1 MVQAESLKT
10 SEIIYPESDRQP
22 MADNTKQ
29 YRWIVRLAEN
39 LKRLFTDQEVFVAA
53 DLFWYPIE
61 GQPKIVNAP
70 DVFVALGR
78 PDSDAPSEPLCER
91 GSYKQWEEDNVTP
104 QVVFEILSPGN
115 TVEEIQKKQV
125 FYVQHGVLET
135 FFYNPDTLDFWGL
148 VRSDRSE
155 MPGHLLVLNLPWESP
170 TLGIRFVMEADG
182 LAMFYPNGD
191 RFEDPQD
198 WAQKAAMLQ
207 QAQAERDQALQERD
221 QAWARLRELGID
233 PEQL

>member
-39 LKRLFTDQEVFVAA
+39 FKRLFADQQVFVAA
-53 DLFWYPIE
+53 DLFWYPVE

-70 DVFVALGR
+70 DVLVAIGR
-78 PDSDAPSEPLCER
+78 PDGDAPSEPLRER
-91 GSYKQWEEDNVTP
+91 KHYKQWEEDNIAP
-104 QVVFEILSPGN
+104 QVVFEIVSPGN

-125 FYVQHGVLET
+125 FYVQHGVLEI
-135 FFYNPDTLDFWGL
+135 FFYNPETFDFWGL
-148 VRSDRSE
+148 IRSNQND
-155 MPGHLLVLNLPWESP
+155 MPGHLLPLNLPWESP
-170 TLGIRFVMEADG
+170 TLGIRFVVESDG
-182 LAMFYPNGD
+182 LAVFYPDGR
-191 RFEDPQD
+191 RFEDPQN

-207 QAQAERDQALQERD
+207 QAQAERDKALEERD
-221 QAWARLRELGID
+221 RAWEKLRELGIE
-233 PEQL
+233 PEKL